1 MEEILLLLVKYKYLV
16 LFPIAAIQGPM
27 ASLIAG
33 FLVFKGDFSFLPA
46 YGVLILGD
54 VIPDTIYYYIG
65 RYGQDNFFVS
75 LFTRKFTSLLVKKDV
90 VKKLWENHTKKT
102 MFLIKLA
109 YGLSVPFII
118 AAGFT
123 KVSYRKF
130 ISSAFVVTIVQYG
143 LIMLGGYFLGHSYRL
158 GGTYL
163 EYAYIIITIIL
174 VLFIAFHAGFV
185 GYAKRKIFRMEEEE
199 ATHQH

>member
-1 MEEILLLLVKYKYLV
+1 MEEILLLLIKYKYLV

-33 FLVFKGDFSFLPA
+33 FLVFKGDFNVLPA
-46 YGVLILGD
+46 YGILILGD

-75 LFTRKFTSLLVKKDV
+75 FFTRKFTSLLVKKDV
-90 VKKLWENHTKKT
+90 VKKLWENHTKTT

-109 YGLSVPFII
+109 YGLSVPFIVS
-118 AAGFT
+118 AGFT

-130 ISSAFVVTIVQYG
+130 ISSAIVVTIFQYG
-143 LIMLGGYFLGHSYRL
+143 FIMMCGYFLGQSYRL

-163 EYAYIIITIIL
+163 EYTYIIITIIL
-174 VLFIAFHAGFV
+174 ILFVAFHAGFAS
-185 GYAKRKIFRMEEEE
+185 YAKRKIFRMEEEE
-199 ATHQH
+199 ESHAH

>member
-1 MEEILLLLVKYKYLV
+1 MEEILFLLIKYKYLV
-16 LFPIAAIQGPM
+16 LFPIATVQGPM

-33 FLVFKGDFSFLPA
+33 FLVFTGDFSVWPA
-46 YGVLILGD
+46 YCILILGD

-65 RYGQDNFFVS
+65 RYGQENRFVS
-75 LFTRKFTSLLVKKDV
+75 FFTRKFTSLLGKKNV

-109 YGLSVPFII
+109 YGLSVPFIV

-130 ISSAFVVTIVQYG
+130 ISSALFVTLIQYG
-143 LIMLGGYFLGHSYRL
+143 LIMFGGYLLGHSYRL

-163 EYAYIIITIIL
+163 EYTYIIITI
-174 VLFIAFHAGFV
+174 VLIVFIAFHAGFAS
-185 GYAKRKIFRMEEEE
+185 YAKRKIFRMEEEE
-199 ATHQH
+199 EREA